1 MCYADGLLE
10 HNMKR
15 FLFAVFAAL
24 ALVCALMAQTQETFK
39 ARLSPVARDPQ
50 LMSVIMGHGAISAVL
65 AGNKL
70 TVTGTFDG
78 MHSAATAAQL
88 HQGVATGVPGAAI
101 QELTVSKAMGGAI
114 SGSVDLT
121 APQVE
126 ALRKGFLYVVVDSTG
141 APDGNLW
148 GWLLK

>member
-1 MCYADGLLE
+1 
-10 HNMKR
+10 MKR
-15 FLFAVFAAL
+15 SLLAVFAAL
-24 ALVCALMAQTQETFK
+24 ALVCALVAQTQETFK
-39 ARLSPVARDPQ
+39 ARLSPVARDAQ
-50 LMSVIMGHGAISAVL
+50 LMSVITGHGAVSAVL
-65 AGNKL
+65 AGSKL
-70 TVTGTFDG
+70 TVTGSFDG

-101 QELTVSKAMGGAI
+101 QDLTVSKAMGGAI

-126 ALRKGFLYVVVDSTG
+126 ALRKGLVYVVVDSTG